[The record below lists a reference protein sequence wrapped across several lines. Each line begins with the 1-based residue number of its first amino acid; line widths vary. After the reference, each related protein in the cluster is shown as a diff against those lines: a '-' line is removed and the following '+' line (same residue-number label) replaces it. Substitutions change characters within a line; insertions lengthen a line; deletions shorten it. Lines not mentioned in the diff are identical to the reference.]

1 MSYTRKT
8 KTVYEVQ
15 GNYGCVYGF
24 EVVTSEE
31 TYKEARERLK
41 EYREN
46 ERGIAFKIVRKFV
59 KLNTL

>member
-8 KTVYEVQ
+8 KTMYEVQ
-15 GNYGCVYGF
+15 GHYGYAYGF
-24 EVVTSEE
+24 EVVTTEE
-31 TYKEARERLK
+31 NYFLACQRLK

-46 ERGIAFKIVRKFV
+46 ERGIMFRIVRKFV